1 MRSDS
6 WVLLEVLSDG
16 TIRPRSKWDR
26 GKIEKKVGRAKPE
39 ANGAKLLRASLANI
53 RSLPQLRLYWPWIR
67 KVTENSAVN
76 LSEKLLHNM
85 LLVACGYTE
94 PFVDIE
100 GNMQLIPSSIA
111 FDEMSD
117 EDFSQ
122 YFERAQQIVAERILP
137 GVSLKQLMNE
147 ARDECSFPEAA

>member
-1 MRSDS
+1 MKSDS

-16 TIRPRSKWDR
+16 TIRPRSKFDR
-26 GKIEKKVGRAKPE
+26 EKIAKKLDRAKPE

-67 KVTENSAVN
+67 KVSENSPTN
-76 LSEKLLHNM
+76 ISEKLLHNM

-94 PFVDIE
+94 PFISIDGE
-100 GNMQLIPSSIA
+100 MQLIPSSIA
-111 FDEMSD
+111 FDEMGD
-117 EDFSQ
+117 KDFTE
-122 YFERAQQIVAERILP
+122 YFEKAQQIVAEKILP

>member
-1 MRSDS
+1 MKSDS
-6 WVLLEVLSDG
+6 WVLLEVLEDG

-26 GKIEKKVGRAKPE
+26 EKIQKKVSRAKPE
-39 ANGAKLLRASLANI
+39 ANGSKLLRASLANI

-67 KVTENSAVN
+67 KVADNSATN

-94 PFVDIE
+94 PFIDIE

-111 FDEMSD
+111 FDEMGD
-117 EDFSQ
+117 DDFSD

-147 ARDECSFPEAA
+147 ARDECSFHEAA

>member
-1 MRSDS
+1 M
-6 WVLLEVLSDG
+6 LEVLSDG
-16 TIRPRSKWDR
+16 TIRPRSKFDR
-26 GKIEKKVGRAKPE
+26 EKIAKKLDRAKPE

-67 KVTENSAVN
+67 KVSENSPTN
-76 LSEKLLHNM
+76 ISEKLLHNM

-94 PFVDIE
+94 PFISIDGE
-100 GNMQLIPSSIA
+100 MQLIPSSIA
-111 FDEMSD
+111 FDEMGD
-117 EDFSQ
+117 KDFTE
-122 YFERAQQIVAERILP
+122 YFEKAQQIVAEKILP

>member
-1 MRSDS
+1 
-6 WVLLEVLSDG
+6 
-16 TIRPRSKWDR
+16 
-26 GKIEKKVGRAKPE
+26 
-39 ANGAKLLRASLANI
+39 LRASLANI

-67 KVTENSAVN
+67 KVSENSATN

-94 PFVDIE
+94 PFITIE
-100 GNMQLIPSSIA
+100 GEMQLIPSSIA

-117 EDFSQ
+117 DDFSD
-122 YFERAQQIVAERILP
+122 YFERAQQIVAEKILP